1 MRWSAEYLP
10 AVAKW
15 QDNYLIRTTADWTMP
30 IIGWFDFKL
39 TVIEIYNN
47 GPAHDTD
54 RNSFTMTAGVSF
66 RF

>member
-1 MRWSAEYLP
+1 
-10 AVAKW
+10 
-15 QDNYLIRTTADWTMP
+15 MP